1 MHINDDIFTLLQVSL
16 KIDEREVD
24 HALQDKILMTS
35 ILQGGLSPSRL

>member
-1 MHINDDIFTLLQVSL
+1 MHINDDIFTLQVSL